1 MSKFPLKEFYRR
13 IHSRYDLVNSIFTFG
28 LDAKWRRVAAR
39 AINKSQPGNILD
51 LCCGTGK
58 FTFAIDKYTKHN
70 TKIIGYDFS
79 EEMLSHARKTAEK
92 QKCENIEFVQG
103 DVANMPFMDN
113 SFDAIGISFGF
124 RNLTFNS
131 RHENIHIAEI
141 QRVLK
146 EGGNLYILE
155 SGSPQNLFIQFFY
168 TIFLFIFLI
177 PVGGILTGD
186 FKAYYYLAISSRSYY
201 SRQQMVLLLKSFGF
215 KNVKVR
221 KFLFGATNLTIAE
234 K

>member
-1 MSKFPLKEFYRR
+1 MSKFPLKDFYHR

-28 LDAKWRRVAAR
+28 LDTKWRRIAAKS
-39 AINKSQPGNILD
+39 INESHPEKILD

-58 FTFAIDKYTKHN
+58 FTFAIDKYATQYPLIK
-70 TKIIGYDFS
+70 GYDFS
-79 EEMLSHARKTAEK
+79 EDMLKHAKATAKK
-92 QKCENIEFVQG
+92 QKNENIEFIQG
-103 DVANMPFMDN
+103 DVASMPFEDN

-131 RHENIHIAEI
+131 HHENIHISEMH
-141 QRVLK
+141 RVLK
-146 EGGNLYILE
+146 DGGNLYILE

-168 TIFLFIFLI
+168 TLFLFVFLVPI
-177 PVGGILTGD
+177 GGILTGD

-201 SRQQMVLLLKSFGF
+201 SRQQMMLLLKSFGF

-221 KFLFGATNLTIAE
+221 KFLFGATNLTKAE

>member
-1 MSKFPLKEFYRR
+1 MSKFPLKEFYSR
-13 IHSRYDLVNSIFTFG
+13 IHNRYDLVNSIFTFG
-28 LDAKWRRVAAR
+28 LDAKWRRIAAKS
-39 AINKSQPGNILD
+39 INKSKPQNILD

-58 FTFAIDKYTKHN
+58 FAFTIDKYATQHPRI
-70 TKIIGYDFS
+70 TGYDFS
-79 EEMLSHARKTAEK
+79 EAMLGHAKKTAEK
-92 QKCENIEFVQG
+92 QKFENINFVQG
-103 DVANMPFMDN
+103 DVAEMPFEDN
-113 SFDAIGISFGF
+113 SFDAIGIAFGF

-146 EGGNLYILE
+146 EDGSLYILE

-177 PVGGILTGD
+177 PVGGLLTGD

-201 SRQQMVLLLKSFGF
+201 SRQQMVILLKSFGF